1 MERVARLKVR
11 KYQNSRTNSSTLHTS
26 QATGRPSAR
35 SLRTRNL
42 QTTLSSHSQ
51 SLLPNRCP
59 RKVMDLPLLST
70 TQCLSTTLQRYFYYQ
85 FTCRTLAQVHY
96 HRIYVE
102 SPRSDPTD
110 LSICRGHLS
119 GWRRLESL
127 ESWAG
132 HQFKSFTANCSGWT
146 DHFWY
151 NGKHV
156 IGWCSSPLQL
166 AGERAICW
174 QFFFLTHHQTQVHEL
189 GYAECPK
196 SFVFR
201 GTKDYSP
208 KQIQDML
215 GLGGQAMNRAPNA
228 PMPAPAQLGTARF
241 LLPVQ
246 QVEFSLTGILEQLQ
260 RDPWPVA
267 NDKRPQRCT
276 GVAVS
281 VAVGLLEVC

>member
-1 MERVARLKVR
+1 MIL
-11 KYQNSRTNSSTLHTS
+11 
-26 QATGRPSAR
+26 
-35 SLRTRNL
+35 
-42 QTTLSSHSQ
+42 
-51 SLLPNRCP
+51 
-59 RKVMDLPLLST
+59 
-70 TQCLSTTLQRYFYYQ
+70 
-85 FTCRTLAQVHY
+85 
-96 HRIYVE
+96 I
-102 SPRSDPTD
+102 
-110 LSICRGHLS
+110 
-119 GWRRLESL
+119 
-127 ESWAG
+127 
-132 HQFKSFTANCSGWT
+132 
-146 DHFWY
+146 
-151 NGKHV
+151 
-156 IGWCSSPLQL
+156 
-166 AGERAICW
+166 
-174 QFFFLTHHQTQVHEL
+174 FFFLGHNQTQVHEL

-228 PMPAPAQLGTARF
+228 PMPAPAQQGTTRF

-281 VAVGLLEVC
+281 VAVGLLEVP

>member
-1 MERVARLKVR
+1 VDTCLDEEDLKALRAELVI
-11 KYQNSRTNSSTLHTS
+11 
-26 QATGRPSAR
+26 
-35 SLRTRNL
+35 SL
-42 QTTLSSHSQ
+42 
-51 SLLPNRCP
+51 SLLP
-59 RKVMDLPLLST
+59 
-70 TQCLSTTLQRYFYYQ
+70 
-85 FTCRTLAQVHY
+85 
-96 HRIYVE
+96 
-102 SPRSDPTD
+102 PTA
-110 LSICRGHLS
+110 LVGLITFGTMVSSSMI
-119 GWRRLESL
+119 LE
-127 ESWAG
+127 
-132 HQFKSFTANCSGWT
+132 HSF
-146 DHFWY
+146 F
-151 NGKHV
+151 
-156 IGWCSSPLQL
+156 SSSF
-166 AGERAICW
+166 GEIEEYIDV
-174 QFFFLTHHQTQVHEL
+174 FFIMSVPNQTQVHEL

-228 PMPAPAQLGTARF
+228 PMPAPAQQGTARF

-281 VAVGLLEVC
+281 VAVGLLEVTYFSLFQSVVLSG